1 MFIEKVALSREMF
14 DEAHETGRSFKEI
27 LEREAKKQ
35 GKFSEDLAA
44 KGMDAFA
51 QQLAARDLRI
61 SGAHASLV
69 EDFFKTDDSK
79 LLFVETINEFVRIG
93 MQEQLESFASLQDIV
108 ATRTGI
114 VGSVYQGAEVDLDTS
129 KATALRVGER
139 GSFPKVTIN
148 FKDKTITLYKIGY
161 QIEGTYEAIRR
172 MRTNVFGTAMKVIGR
187 NLTQSKLAVAI
198 DVLINGDGN
207 GNPIQSINAI
217 TPGTLSYADIVLL
230 EESFEDFAPNV
241 LISDTNMRVAY
252 RNLPEYKDSNGPSMM
267 DAPKKCKAVPSGCII
282 ALDNRAALE
291 EVYEKG
297 ASLVEYDKI
306 ITMQIENAVI
316 SEVSGFAKL
325 FNNASK
331 MLVV

>member
-1 MFIEKVALSREMF
+1 MKLERISLSREMF
-14 DEAHETGRSFKEI
+14 DEARETGISFKEI

-51 QQLAARDLRI
+51 QQLAAYDLKL

-69 EDFFKTDDSK
+69 EDFFKTNDSR
-79 LLFVETINEFVRIG
+79 LLFVETINEFVRLG

-129 KATALRVGER
+129 NATAFRVGER

-148 FKDKTITLYKIGY
+148 FKDKAITLYKIGY

-187 NLTQSKLAVAI
+187 NLAQSKIAVAI

-207 GNPIQSINAI
+207 GNPIQSINAQESGVL
-217 TPGTLSYADIVLL
+217 TYSDIVNL
-230 EESFEDFAPNV
+230 EESFEDFAPNI
-241 LISDTNMRVAY
+241 LISDTSMRVAY
-252 RNLPEYKDSNGPSMM
+252 RNLPEYKDANGPTMM
-267 DAPKKCKAVPSGCII
+267 DAPKKCKVVPSGCII

-306 ITMQIENAVI
+306 ITQQIENAVV
-316 SEVSGFAKL
+316 SEVCGFAKL
-325 FNNASK
+325 FTNASK